1 MSAADL
7 KVQHAKEI
15 LKRVG
20 GRGCVIIMFDD
31 QDGYAVAEW
40 GKDRHECAKL
50 KELVNAIA
58 GKLQSGELPAP

>member
-7 KVQHAKEI
+7 KVSHAKEM

-31 QDGYAVAEW
+31 QDSYAVAEW
-40 GKDRHECAKL
+40 GKDRYECGKL
-50 KELVNAIA
+50 KKLVIAIA
-58 GKLQSGELPAP
+58 EKLESGDLPAP

>member
-20 GRGCVIIMFDD
+20 GRGCVIILFDE
-31 QDGYAVAEW
+31 QDNYAHREVRYA
-40 GKDRHECAKL
+40 
-50 KELVNAIA
+50 
-58 GKLQSGELPAP
+58 